1 MQPKVIRTT
10 KGREFDF
17 LLLKVYMLSTRS
29 FLTETQELDIEDI
42 FSVIKIET
50 LAYLFVFFVFFA
62 QENGISNY
70 RK

>member
-50 LAYLFVFFVFFA
+50 LAYIFVQFFFA